1 LQTISSG
8 GFRCAE
14 IRGPF
19 AISYLLGVLTFAR
32 DDQEKYTIIDGAVLA
47 EDPVT
52 RLSGLI
58 KDVFWNTLTRRL
70 DESVIAIAA
79 PDTKDWTEDPRPRIY
94 VPPGCV
100 DQIDYYKRTAKNLKD
115 LRLDVQILPEII
127 TPQDYKDMLLR
138 PGILALEMEEV
149 GSDEKTSDKDLRGL
163 PFVVPGGRFNE
174 LYNWDTYFISIG
186 LLASGYLD
194 LAKNVVKNFIFE
206 IQHYGLIPNA
216 NRSYYLLRSQPPF
229 LTSLA
234 RKTYEKMGN
243 DPEAKEFLK
252 RAILAA
258 IKEYNQVW
266 LAEPRHD
273 PNSGLSR
280 YRPRGFG
287 IPKECEAGA
296 FRPVLE
302 PYAQK
307 HGMTFEQFQE
317 AYEDVKV
324 DEPELDEYFLH
335 DRAVRESGHDISL
348 RMEGVCADLATVD
361 LNCLL
366 YRYEMDIAEV
376 ISSEFGGSLS
386 VPPEFCAPGQTPNHV
401 EITDQWEEKAKNR
414 KERIDRYLWNEEK
427 AIYLDYNTKSQKAH
441 TIEAVTCLW
450 PLWCGVASP
459 EQAKLLVQQALPKFE
474 MVGGLVSTTRESIP
488 NGGVGLKCHKQ
499 HQWDFPYGWAPHQ
512 VMAWDGLNR
521 YGFHA
526 EAERVC
532 YRWLKTVLKTFVD
545 FNGTVVEKYNV
556 TDEREPH
563 KVNAEY
569 GNQGLD
575 FKGFAR
581 EG

>member
-1 LQTISSG
+1 
-8 GFRCAE
+8 
-14 IRGPF
+14 
-19 AISYLLGVLTFAR
+19 LTFAN
-32 DDQEKYTIIDGAVLA
+32 DEKEKYTIIDGAVLT
-47 EDPVT
+47 EDPIT

-79 PDTKDWTEDPRPRIY
+79 PDAKDWTENPQPRIY
-94 VPPGCV
+94 VPPGCG
-100 DQIDYYKRTAKNLKD
+100 DQIDYYTRAAHNLPD
-115 LRLDVQILPEII
+115 LKLDVRLLPEVI

-138 PGILALEMEEV
+138 PGILALDMEEV
-149 GSDEKTSDKDLRGL
+149 GKGSESGGKDLRGL

-186 LLASGYLD
+186 LLSSGYIS

-234 RKTYEKMGN
+234 RKTHAMMNGDSN
-243 DPEAKEFLK
+243 AKEFLR

-266 LAEPRHD
+266 MAEPRYD
-273 PNSGLSR
+273 PVTGLSR

-287 IPKECEAGA
+287 IPKECEPGA
-296 FRPVLE
+296 FDQVLE
-302 PYAQK
+302 PYARK
-307 HGMTFEQFQE
+307 HGMSLEQFTNS
-317 AYEDVKV
+317 YEDGKI
-324 DEPELDEYFLH
+324 DEPDLDEYFLH

-348 RMEGVCADLATVD
+348 RVEGVCADLATVD

-366 YRYEMDIAEV
+366 YKYEADITD
-376 ISSEFGGSLS
+376 IIRTEFDGSLT

-401 EITDQWEEKAKNR
+401 ETTEEWEQKARLR
-414 KERIDRYLWNEEK
+414 KDRIDQYLWNQEK
-427 AIYLDYNTKSQKAH
+427 AMYLDYNTKSRQPH
-441 TIEAVTCLW
+441 TVESVTCLW

-459 EQAKLLVQQALPKFE
+459 EQAKLIVEHALPKFE

-512 VMAWDGLNR
+512 VMAWDGLTR
-521 YGFHA
+521 YGFHT
-526 EAERVC
+526 EAERIC
-532 YRWLKTVLKTFVD
+532 YRWLKTILKTFVD

-556 TDEREPH
+556 TNEREPH